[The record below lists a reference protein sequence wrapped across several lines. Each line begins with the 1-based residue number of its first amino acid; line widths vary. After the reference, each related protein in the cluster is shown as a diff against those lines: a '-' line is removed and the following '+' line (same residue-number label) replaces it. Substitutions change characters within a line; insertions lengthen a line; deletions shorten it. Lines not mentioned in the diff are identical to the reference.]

1 MTAVENAAV
10 SQEELDAKAWAG
22 FTEGNWQKDIDVRDF
37 IQKNYTPYE
46 GDETFLAPATEKT
59 KHLWKYLDDNYL
71 AVERKQRVYDVD
83 THIPASIDAFPAGYI
98 DSPEV
103 DNVVVG
109 LQTDVPCKRAM
120 MPNGGWRMVEQA
132 IKEAGKEPDPE
143 IKKIFTKY
151 RKTHNDGVFGVYTKQ
166 IKVARHNKIL
176 TGLPDAYGRGRI
188 IGDYRRVALYGVAA
202 LIKFKQRDKDSVP
215 YRNDFTEPE
224 IEHWIRFREEHDE
237 QIKALKKL
245 INLGNEYGLDLSRPA
260 QTAQEAVQWT
270 YMGYLASVK
279 SQDGAAMSFGRNSAF
294 LDCYIE
300 RDLQAGKITET
311 DAQEIIDNIVM
322 KLRIVRFLRTKD
334 YDSIFSGDPYWATWS
349 DAGFGDDGRSMV
361 TKTSFRLLNTLT
373 LEHLGPGPE
382 PNITIFWD
390 PKLPEAYKRFCAKIS
405 IDTSAIQYESDKEIR
420 SHWGDDAA
428 IACCV
433 SPMRVGKQMQFFAAR
448 VNSAKALLYAING
461 GRDEMT
467 GMQVI
472 DKGVIEPIAPEA
484 DGTLDY
490 EKVKNN
496 YEKALEW
503 LSETYVMALN
513 IIHYMHDKYAYES
526 IEMALHDKEV
536 YRTLGCGMSG
546 LSIAADSLSAVKYAK
561 VYPIYNKDAKT
572 LEGHEYEYVEGADD
586 DLIVGYRTEGEFPV
600 YGNDDDRADDI
611 AKWVVSTVM
620 GQVKRLP
627 VYRGAVP
634 TQSILTIT
642 SNVEYG
648 KNTGSFPS
656 GHAKGTPYAPGA
668 NPENGMDS
676 HGMLPS
682 MFSVGKIDYNDALDG
697 ISLTNTIT
705 PDGLGRDE
713 DERIGNLVGILDAG
727 NGHGLYHANIN
738 VLRKETME
746 DAVEHPE
753 KYPHLTVRVSGYAVN
768 FVKLTKEQQLDVIS
782 RTFHQGSVTD

>member
-83 THIPASIDAFPAGYI
+83 THTPADVDAFPAGYI

-188 IGDYRRVALYGVAA
+188 IGDYRRVALYGVNK
-202 LIKFKQRDKDSVP
+202 LIAFKKRDKDSVP

-270 YMGYLASVK
+270 YMGYLASIK

-311 DAQEIIDNIVM
+311 DAQELIDNIVM

-472 DKGVIEPIAPEA
+472 DKGVIEPITPEA

-546 LSIAADSLSAVKYAK
+546 LSIAADSLAAVKYAK

-600 YGNDDDRADDI
+600 YGNDDDRVDQI
-611 AKWVVSTVM
+611 AHDVVHQFMEYIRMNDT
-620 GQVKRLP
+620 
-627 VYRGAVP
+627 YRNSVP
-634 TQSILTIT
+634 TTSVLTIT
-642 SNVEYG
+642 SNVVYG
-648 KNTGSFPS
+648 KKTGS
-656 GHAKGTPYAPGA
+656 TPDGRKAGQPFAPGA
-668 NPENGMDS
+668 NPMHKRDS
-676 HGMLPS
+676 HGAIASLSSVSKLP
-682 MFSVGKIDYNDALDG
+682 FRDAQDG
-697 ISLTNTIT
+697 ISNTFSII
-705 PDGLGRDE
+705 PSALGKE
-713 DERIGNLVGILDAG
+713 DQVFFGDIDLD
-727 NGHGLYHANIN
+727 
-738 VLRKETME
+738 
-746 DAVEHPE
+746 
-753 KYPHLTVRVSGYAVN
+753 
-768 FVKLTKEQQLDVIS
+768 QL
-782 RTFHQGSVTD
+782 GE